1 MRSFVEIVPDSICIH
16 ADQKIIK
23 KEDYAIYLKS
33 QDILAR
39 AEASASEIIANSEA
53 SVKAG
58 YDQGYRDGF
67 EAAHSEQSEAM
78 LSTLQLCRKFLDS
91 QQDEILQLVK
101 LVLQK
106 FLGDLD
112 NDTQLIKLIESSV
125 AVYYNVET
133 ARLLVAPAQFEQAKQ
148 KIIELLKEYPTLA
161 NFEVVSDEKV
171 ALGSCILE
179 TPIGILNLSLESQ
192 LSVIQRSLESHV
204 DFM

>member
-1 MRSFVEIVPDSICIH
+1 MHSFVKIIPGSICIQ
-16 ADQKIIK
+16 ADHRIIK
-23 KEDYAIYLKS
+23 KEDYAVYQKS
-33 QDILAR
+33 QDILAH

-53 SVKAG
+53 SIKAG

-67 EAAHSEQSEAM
+67 EAALSEQSEAM
-78 LSTLQLCRKFLDS
+78 LLTLQLCRKFLDS

-106 FLGDLD
+106 VLGDLD

-125 AVYYNVET
+125 AVYYNVDS
-133 ARLLVAPAQFEQAKQ
+133 AKLLVAPAQFEQANR
-148 KIIELLKEYPTLA
+148 KIIELLKDYPTLT
-161 NFEVVSDEKV
+161 NFEVVSDEKI

-192 LSVIQRSLESHV
+192 LSVIQRSLGGHV
-204 DFM
+204 AFM